1 MKKIGF
7 STVLALALV
16 ASLLGAPGSAAPKQ
30 IEGSFTA
37 QANPLPHAW
46 FDPARPCGGRQTRDP
61 ASYVDHELTAPFS
74 GWFAARMSF
83 EQGDWDLSILGSDL
97 EPLAMSDHQEATGEE
112 SERLRLYL
120 KRGQKVVLRACNF
133 ASTVSAEV
141 VWSLVKGRGWA
152 PVRAKAA
159 GRIEE
164 HSYISPAAAVG
175 EAFVICHAYFD
186 AGCTAFKPH
195 SSDRS
200 VAVRIEDKS
209 GLPVSF
215 KLYQYAGNTAFAGQ
229 RFCGSTPDAVP
240 LQPGVD
246 WVGVTVFNGPCD
258 DETVTA
264 PTQGKV
270 TFTLYNRLPGL

>member
-7 STVLALALV
+7 STVLALVLV

-195 SSDRS
+195 SMRPVGRGADRRQEWPAR
-200 VAVRIEDKS
+200 VFRA
-209 GLPVSF
+209 LPVRRQHC
-215 KLYQYAGNTAFAGQ
+215 L
-229 RFCGSTPDAVP
+229 CGPDVLRRDARRRSTSTW
-240 LQPGVD
+240 G
-246 WVGVTVFNGPCD
+246 
-258 DETVTA
+258 
-264 PTQGKV
+264 
-270 TFTLYNRLPGL
+270 